1 MKRNVLIILIIVLI
15 LALIFGGLYYFDIT
29 KTIVHYNYPNISY
42 KIEESDSSI
51 KYTIYTRIDEKTV
64 KCIRE
69 YIFENDKLIGEK
81 EERHYSNK
89 LQAKKDSKIFKD
101 SGVTIE
107 TKGNVNYI
115 TYKIASGAS
124 KEEILESY
132 KWLEECKK
140 IG

>member
-69 YIFENDKLIGEK
+69 YIFENDKLTFKSISILP
-81 EERHYSNK
+81 RYST
-89 LQAKKDSKIFKD
+89 LLSSSIF
-101 SGVTIE
+101 TPLI
-107 TKGNVNYI
+107 
-115 TYKIASGAS
+115 
-124 KEEILESY
+124 
-132 KWLEECKK
+132 
-140 IG
+140 

>member
-15 LALIFGGLYYFDIT
+15 LALILGGLYYFDIT

-69 YIFENDKLIGEK
+69 YIFENDKYNQFL
-81 EERHYSNK
+81 NP
-89 LQAKKDSKIFKD
+89 QKK
-101 SGVTIE
+101 
-107 TKGNVNYI
+107 
-115 TYKIASGAS
+115 
-124 KEEILESY
+124 
-132 KWLEECKK
+132 KWSANHHQPR
-140 IG
+140 